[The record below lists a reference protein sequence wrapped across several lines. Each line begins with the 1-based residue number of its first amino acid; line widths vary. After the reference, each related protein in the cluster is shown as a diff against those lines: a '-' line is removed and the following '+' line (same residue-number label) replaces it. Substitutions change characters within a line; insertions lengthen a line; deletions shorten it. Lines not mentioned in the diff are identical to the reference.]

1 MSLKIDDIM
10 VKDVITAEPH
20 HTVDHVRGLMRRNRI
35 LAVPVIGPDDDPVG
49 IVTSSDLL
57 QDLNGATPISQLMT
71 ERVYKVPAYNDV
83 SIAARMMRQHRIHHV
98 VVTHEKKIVGIVSS
112 FDLLQLVEKHKFE
125 AKGTSVPRK
134 AAPRKGQK
142 RFNSV
147 AP

>member
-10 VKDVITAEPH
+10 VKDVITAQPH

-71 ERVYKVPAYNDV
+71 KRVYKVPAYNDV

-98 VVTHEKKIVGIVSS
+98 VVTHEKKLVGIVSS

-134 AAPRKGQK
+134 AARRKGQK
-142 RFNSV
+142 RFSSV

>member
-10 VKDVITAEPH
+10 VKDVITAQPH

-134 AAPRKGQK
+134 AARRKGQK
-142 RFNSV
+142 RFSSV

>member
-10 VKDVITAEPH
+10 VKDVITARPH

-98 VVTHEKKIVGIVSS
+98 VVTHEKKLVGIVSS

-125 AKGTSVPRK
+125 AKGTSVPHK

>member
-10 VKDVITAEPH
+10 VKDVITAQPH

-98 VVTHEKKIVGIVSS
+98 VVTHEKKLVGIVSS

-134 AAPRKGQK
+134 AARRKGQK
-142 RFNSV
+142 RFSSV